1 MGRTQRYRSFETNG
15 KMKYSLDTRL
25 QCYIALN
32 TQMAGMHITATCIQI
47 CELKRISLLG
57 VLYLNTYCHESMQ
70 IQGCFLFELS
80 RSKCSWE
87 LQMQS
92 LYDKMNV
99 VRHASFIEVLKGY
112 RMGKERRNKHSY
124 MTDCFSISNLYWCCF
139 ATQIHCLFFALILP
153 QP

>member
-1 MGRTQRYRSFETNG
+1 M
-15 KMKYSLDTRL
+15 TRGVEEMQFYCL
-25 QCYIALN
+25 LTMN
-32 TQMAGMHITATCIQI
+32 RPLLATCIQI
-47 CELKRISLLG
+47 SELKRISLLG
-57 VLYLNTYCHESMQ
+57 VLYLNTYCHESMK

-99 VRHASFIEVLKGY
+99 VRHASIIEVLKGY